1 MTSATTSES
10 LIVNVAVSTANG
22 LPYRLIE
29 LLADPARP
37 VADDALGMLA
47 QDRQAGADAV
57 GGVPHRRQARPV
69 IGPAVHVLLVAAAQ
83 ELEPAQLALVVQL
96 LDEQVLAA
104 VDDRLHHHVDLAAV
118 ALGLRRSGGIR
129 RSTSPSARCR
139 RRACR
144 PSSASTDIQAW
155 SGIGELMW
163 TASMFGSFKSSR

>member
-22 LPYRLIE
+22 LPYRPIE
-29 LLADPARP
+29 LFADPARA

-57 GGVPHRRQARPV
+57 RGVPHRRQARPV
-69 IGPAVHVLLVAAAQ
+69 IGPAVHVLLVAPAQ

-104 VDDRLHHHVDLAAV
+104 VDDRLHHHVDLAA
-118 ALGLRRSGGIR
+118 LRW
-129 RSTSPSARCR
+129 
-139 RRACR
+139 
-144 PSSASTDIQAW
+144 ASTICRHSSIDVPIGTVQATCFPAFKASIDIQAW